1 MALTPLQQRY
11 REDVAAGRRQ
21 PDTAQEQAVTE
32 LARVQR
38 DLIKHVDAQPSLF
51 ARLLRQKPQPVRGL
65 YMWGGVGRGKTYLM
79 DLFFDSLPIEQKQR
93 LHFHR
98 FMHWLHAE
106 LKRRKGEANPLSAIG
121 AELAGNTRVLCFD
134 EFFVTDIGDAMLL
147 AGLLDAMFLNGMT
160 LVATSNIPPP
170 RLYENGL
177 ARDNFLPAIALLE
190 QHCHVLNVD
199 GGTDYR
205 LRDLQE
211 HGVYLC
217 PDDGHAEAVL
227 QHRFDSLCGHEHR
240 TEPLLI
246 NDRAIH
252 ARRWGEG
259 VAWFDFASLCESA
272 RAQADYIELAR
283 LFHTVLV
290 SGVPALTA
298 ARDDAARRFISLVD
312 EFYERKVK
320 LTLVVI
326 VPLAEIYSGERLAF
340 PFERTRSRLQE
351 MQTAAYLGAAHL
363 P

>member
-1 MALTPLQQRY
+1 MAQTPVLQRY
-11 REDVAAGRRQ
+11 RDDLQHGRRR
-21 PDTAQEQAVTE
+21 PDAAQEKAVQALSLLQRE
-32 LARVQR
+32 LLGQTR
-38 DLIKHVDAQPSLF
+38 DRSWLS
-51 ARLLRQKPQPVRGL
+51 RLLGGKSAPVRGL

-79 DLFFDSLPIEQKQR
+79 DLFFDSLPFAEKQR

-106 LKRRKGEANPLSAIG
+106 LKRRKGAANPLSAIG

-147 AGLLDAMFLNGMT
+147 AGLLEAMFANGMT
-160 LVATSNIPPP
+160 LVATSNIPPQK
-170 RLYENGL
+170 LYENGL

-190 QHCHVLNVD
+190 QHCTVLNVD

-205 LRDLQE
+205 LRDLQQ
-211 HGVYLC
+211 HGVYLS
-217 PDDGHAEAVL
+217 PDDATAEQVL
-227 QHRFDSLCGHEHR
+227 SQRFASLCGHEHQ
-240 TEPLLI
+240 TEPLTV

-252 ARRWGEG
+252 VRRWGDG
-259 VAWFDFASLCESA
+259 VAWFDFAALCESA

-283 LFHTVLV
+283 IFPNVLV
-290 SGVPALTA
+290 SGVPQLDGS
-298 ARDDAARRFISLVD
+298 RDDAARRFISLVD

-320 LTLVVI
+320 LTLAVA
-326 VPLAEIYSGERLAF
+326 VPLAELYRGERLAF

>member
-1 MALTPLQQRY
+1 MTMSPVQQRY
-11 REDVAAGRRQ
+11 RDDVASGRRR
-21 PDTAQEQAVTE
+21 PDPAQEQAIAE
-32 LARVQR
+32 LARLQR
-38 DLIKHVDAQPSLF
+38 DLVRHADSQPSLF
-51 ARLLRQKPQPVRGL
+51 ARLLRQTPQPVRGL

-79 DLFFDSLPIEQKQR
+79 DLFFDSLPIEAKQR

-121 AELAGNTRVLCFD
+121 AELASSTRVLCFD

-147 AGLLDAMFLNGMT
+147 AGLLDAMFRHGMT

-177 ARDNFLPAIALLE
+177 ARDNFLPAIALIE
-190 QHCHVLNVD
+190 QHCQVLNVD

-217 PDDGHAEAVL
+217 PDDDHAESVL
-227 QHRFDSLCGHEHR
+227 QQRFSSLCGHEHR

-252 ARRWGEG
+252 ARRWGDG
-259 VAWFDFASLCESA
+259 IAWFDFASLCESA

-290 SGVPALTA
+290 SGLPALTA

-320 LTLVVI
+320 LTLAAA
-326 VPLAEIYSGERLAF
+326 VPLDGIYTGERLAF